1 MTMDRSFIEQNRAS
15 TERIRA
21 LAARL
26 TDEELQTRVG
36 EHWTVGIVFAHLAWW
51 DRRVMYVLDMTE
63 KDGKLFIPEIDIF
76 VNDLSLPLWAA
87 IPPRAAAQIA
97 IETAE
102 TLDKRLEDYSPE
114 SLEEIYNYNKR
125 WVIRAL
131 HRGEHLD
138 DADAGLKSSTPNVI
152 NTNENSRD

>member
-1 MTMDRSFIEQNRAS
+1 MAMDRSFVELNRAS

-26 TDEELQTRVG
+26 SDAEMQHPVG
-36 EHWTVGIVFAHLAWW
+36 EHWTVAIVFAHLAFW

-63 KDGKLFIPEIDIF
+63 RDGKLYIPEIDIF

-87 IPPRAAAQIA
+87 IPPRAAARIA

-102 TLDKRLEDYSPE
+102 TLDKRLEEYSPAL
-114 SLEEIYNYNKR
+114 LEEINAYNKR
-125 WVIRAL
+125 WIVRSL

-138 DADAGLKSSTPNVI
+138 EADAALKV
-152 NTNENSRD
+152 

>member
-1 MTMDRSFIEQNRAS
+1 MTMDRLFVELNRAS

-26 TDEELQTRVG
+26 SDEELQHPVG
-36 EHWTVGIVFAHLAWW
+36 EHWTVAIVFAHLAFW

-63 KDGKLFIPEIDIF
+63 REGKLFIPEIDIF

-87 IPPRAAAQIA
+87 IPPREAARIA

-102 TLDKRLEDYSPE
+102 MLDKRLEEYSLAL
-114 SLEEIYNYNKR
+114 LEEIFHYNKR
-125 WVIRAL
+125 WVVRSL

-138 DADAGLKSSTPNVI
+138 EAEAALK
-152 NTNENSRD
+152 R

>member
-1 MTMDRSFIEQNRAS
+1 MTLDRSFVELNRVS
-15 TERIRA
+15 TQRIRA

-26 TDEELQTRVG
+26 SDAELQHPVG
-36 EHWTVGIVFAHLAWW
+36 QHWTVAIVFAHLAFW
-51 DRRVMYVLDMTE
+51 DQRVLYVLDKTE
-63 KDGKLFIPEIDIF
+63 HAGKMFIPAIDIF

-102 TLDKRLEDYSPE
+102 TLDKRLEDFAPAL
-114 SLEEIYNYNKR
+114 LEEIFNYNKR

-138 DADAGLKSSTPNVI
+138 EAEAALKGRS
-152 NTNENSRD
+152 

>member
-1 MTMDRSFIEQNRAS
+1 MTQDRSFVELNRAS

-26 TDEELQTRVG
+26 SDQELQHPVG
-36 EHWTVGIVFAHLAWW
+36 QHWTVAITLAHLAFW
-51 DRRVMYVLDMTE
+51 DRRVLSVLDKTE
-63 KDGKLFIPEIDIF
+63 QDGKLFIPEIDIL

-87 IPPRAAAQIA
+87 IPPREAARIA

-102 TLDKRLEDYSPE
+102 MLDKRLENYPSARLD
-114 SLEEIYNYNKR
+114 EIYAYNKR
-125 WVIRAL
+125 WVVRAL

-138 DADAGLKSSTPNVI
+138 EAEAALKK
-152 NTNENSRD
+152 

>member
-1 MTMDRSFIEQNRAS
+1 MDRSFVDRNRLS
-15 TERIRA
+15 TERIRR

-26 TDEELQTRVG
+26 SDGEMQTPVG
-36 EHWTVGIVFAHLAWW
+36 EHWTVAIVFAHLAFW

-63 KDGKLFIPEIDIF
+63 QDGKLFIPEIDIF

-87 IPPRAAAQIA
+87 IPPRPASRIA

-102 TLDKRLEDYSPE
+102 TLDRRLEAFPPAL
-114 SLEEIYNYNKR
+114 LEEIYTFNKR
-125 WVIRAL
+125 WVVRAL

-138 DADAGLKSSTPNVI
+138 EVEVALKT
-152 NTNENSRD
+152 

>member
-1 MTMDRSFIEQNRAS
+1 MAMDRSFIELNRAS
-15 TERIRA
+15 TERIRT

-26 TDEELQTRVG
+26 TDEEMQTKVG

-97 IETAE
+97 IETSE

-114 SLEEIYNYNKR
+114 LLEEIYNYNKR

-138 DADAGLKSSTPNVI
+138 EADAALKG
-152 NTNENSRD
+152 